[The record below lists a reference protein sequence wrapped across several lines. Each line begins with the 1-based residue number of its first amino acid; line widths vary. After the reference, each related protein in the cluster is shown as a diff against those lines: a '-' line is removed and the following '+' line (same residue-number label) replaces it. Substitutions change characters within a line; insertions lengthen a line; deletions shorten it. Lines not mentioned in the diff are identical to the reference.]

1 MRLEEF
7 LSKFVGKWQKVDIC
21 ENIDESR
28 TIIVGE
34 RFDVECSA
42 KWGSVKERNVVN
54 IMTVDYDEDY
64 PYSDIERELNDSMS
78 VLVIYVE

>member
-7 LSKFVGKWQKVDIC
+7 LSKFVGNWQKVDIC

-28 TIIVGE
+28 TIIVGD
-34 RFDVECSA
+34 RFDVERST
-42 KWGSVKERNVVN
+42 KWDSVKECNVVN
-54 IMTVDYDEDY
+54 IITVDYDEDY
-64 PYSDIERELNDSMS
+64 PYSDIERELSDSMS